1 MWYVLIHILGIRAE
15 CACWRAGGPRPPLR
29 EPSKSGGGKP
39 PPYVFPPK
47 VLEPGRGALGLPP
60 GTCAREPAGG

>member
-1 MWYVLIHILGIRAE
+1 MIGT
-15 CACWRAGGPRPPLR
+15 GGPRPPLR